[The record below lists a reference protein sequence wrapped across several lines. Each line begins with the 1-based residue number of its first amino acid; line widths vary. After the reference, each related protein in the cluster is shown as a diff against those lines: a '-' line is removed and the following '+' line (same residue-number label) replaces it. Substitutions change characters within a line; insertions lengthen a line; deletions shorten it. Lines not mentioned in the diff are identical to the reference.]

1 MRNNYIEW
9 ENPKHNEV
17 NSQKKWR
24 ETPAKT
30 KIDRYRWSH
39 PKSNQDTS

>member
-9 ENPKHNEV
+9 DNPKHNDV
-17 NSQKKWR
+17 NSPKKGR
-24 ETPAKT
+24 ETKT

-39 PKSNQDTS
+39 PKSKQDIT

>member
-1 MRNNYIEW
+1 MNGKTQNTMT
-9 ENPKHNEV
+9 
-17 NSQKKWR
+17 STQKKGR

-39 PKSNQDTS
+39 PKSKQNISY